1 MTDNK
6 AAIEELKTLLG
17 KRLSTAEAIRHQHG
31 ENESYFENTPP
42 EAVAFPKDT
51 QEVSQIMKICYK
63 HGCPVV
69 PWGVG
74 TSLEGHALAVRGGV
88 TINLGS
94 MDKLLHV
101 SPEDLYAV
109 VQPGITRE
117 TLNTELRATGLFFP
131 VDPGANATIGGMTAT
146 SASGTTTVRYGK
158 MKDNVMAL
166 EVVLADGRIIR
177 TGSKAKKSSAG
188 YDLTRLFIGSEGTL
202 GIITELTLKLH
213 GQPES
218 VSAAVCEFE
227 DTAGAVNAVIMA
239 VQMGLPVARMEFID
253 PLSIRAINAYSNM
266 TMRECPHLFMEF
278 HGTETSVAE
287 EVQRM
292 KEVAEEFGGGGFQ
305 WATKAEDRNKLWH
318 ARHNAYFAL
327 KSQNPGAQGL
337 STDVCVP
344 ISKLAQAIEET
355 IADVEAHG
363 WQAPIVGHV
372 GDGNYHV
379 LFLFDRQNAEE
390 FALAK
395 ELTHRMNMRALE
407 LGGTVTGE
415 HGIGMGKMKYLDDEH
430 GDAVAVMADI
440 KRAFDPTGI
449 MNPGKIV
456 SAN

>member
-17 KRLSTAEAIRHQHG
+17 ERLSTADAIRHQHG

-88 TINLGS
+88 TINMGS

-158 MKDNVMAL
+158 MKDNVMGL
-166 EVVLADGRIIR
+166 EVVMADGRIIR

-253 PLSIRAINAYSNM
+253 PLSIRAINAYSKM

-327 KSQNPGAQGL
+327 KSQKPGAQGL

-344 ISKLAQAIEET
+344 ISKLAQAIKDT

-430 GDAVAVMADI
+430 GDAVAVMGDI